1 MRAVCACLLAAL
13 LVVVCEAGVAGAQ
26 QPPAATL
33 DTNPISTP
41 DLGVDAQGG
50 AVVAWVGFAPTTGSS
65 GETTYV
71 DAVQVSVRP
80 PGGAFSAPQPI
91 SDLSDDVTRDVA
103 LGVGRRGDAA
113 LIWRAVDENDKG
125 TPIVVSR
132 RVAGGT
138 FGRPAAISGS
148 TGGRDAAVAVGGE
161 GSVLVTWLV
170 SSHRRGCGNVVWAAR
185 AKARGAFATPAR
197 VSGQCANASAPRAA
211 LGPDGRGAVAWRARP
226 NGGETEL
233 QAAALRMGAFAR
245 AREISRA
252 PISAVGFD
260 IAGDRT
266 GATVAWRDGGGNIS
280 ATGDAGRVLVARVAA
295 GLEPNPH
302 VVADGGRL
310 AGPPRLVA
318 NAQGAALLTFEQA
331 PENQPLHRPAVLA
344 SRRPSIGG
352 GFARPQVV
360 ATCGAADDAQTFAF
374 PALDAVGLATIVFQ
388 TSCGG
393 PLGIGPNPG
402 LAIASAG
409 PGDAWSAPAP
419 LSSGGYA
426 VGVEVGMADG
436 GAAVAAWTERAFGAP
451 EAIEG
456 LRVAIL
462 R

>member
-1 MRAVCACLLAAL
+1 MRALRACLLAIAL
-13 LVVVCEAGVAGAQ
+13 IAVSGADSAWAQ
-26 QPPAATL
+26 QPPASTL

-50 AVVAWVGFAPTTGSS
+50 AVVAWVGFAPTTGSG

-80 PGGAFSAPQPI
+80 PGGAFALPQPL
-91 SDLSDDVTRDVA
+91 SDLRSDVTRDVA

-113 LIWRAVDENDKG
+113 IVWRAVDEERSG

-132 RVAGGT
+132 RPAGGT
-138 FGRPAAISGS
+138 FGRPGAVSGS
-148 TGGRDAAVAVGGE
+148 SGGRDAAVAVGGD
-161 GSVLVTWLV
+161 GSVLVAWLDG
-170 SSHRRGCGNVVWAAR
+170 SGRRACGSVVWAAR
-185 AKARGAFATPAR
+185 AKAGQPFGEPVR
-197 VSGQCANASAPRAA
+197 VSGRCANGSAPQAA

-226 NGGETEL
+226 SGGETEL
-233 QAAALRMGAFAR
+233 QAAALRMGRFAR

-252 PISAVGFD
+252 PISAVDFD

-266 GATVAWRDGGGNIS
+266 GATIAWRDAGGNVG
-280 ATGDAGRVLVARVAA
+280 GDAGRVLVARIAG
-295 GLEPNPH
+295 GLEPRPRT
-302 VVADGGRL
+302 VADGGRL

-318 NAQGAALLTFEQA
+318 NAEGAALLTFEQA
-331 PENQPLHRPAVLA
+331 AANEPLHRPAVLA
-344 SRRPSIGG
+344 SRRPSISG
-352 GFARPQVV
+352 GFGKPQVV
-360 ATCGAADDAQTFAF
+360 AACGAVDATQTFAF
-374 PALDAVGLATIVFQ
+374 PAIDATGLATIVFQ
-388 TSCGG
+388 TACGA
-393 PLGIGPNPG
+393 PLGIGPNYG
-402 LAIASAG
+402 LAIAAAG
-409 PGDAWSAPAP
+409 PGDAWSAPVP

>member
-1 MRAVCACLLAAL
+1 MRALRACLLAVVL
-13 LVVVCEAGVAGAQ
+13 LAVCGAGAARA
-26 QPPAATL
+26 QPASSTL

-80 PGGAFSAPQPI
+80 PGGAFSPPQPI
-91 SDLSDDVTRDVA
+91 SDLRTDVTRDVA
-103 LGVGRRGDAA
+103 LAVGRRGDAA
-113 LIWRAVDENDKG
+113 LVWRAVDEERTG

-132 RVAGGT
+132 RSAGGT
-138 FGRPAAISGS
+138 FGHPVAVSGS
-148 TGGRDAAVAVGGE
+148 RGGRDAAVAVGGD
-161 GSVLVTWLV
+161 GSVLVTWIEG
-170 SSHRRGCGNVVWAAR
+170 SGRRACGNVVWAAR
-185 AKARGAFATPAR
+185 ARPGGPFGDALR
-197 VSGQCANASAPRAA
+197 VSGACAGASAPRAA

-226 NGGETEL
+226 SGGETEL
-233 QAAALRMGAFAR
+233 QAAAFRMGRFTR

-252 PISAVGFD
+252 PIDAVDFD

-266 GATVAWRDGGGNIS
+266 GATVTWRDGGGNVS
-280 ATGDAGRVLVARVAA
+280 ATGDAGRVLVARVAG
-295 GLEPNPH
+295 GLAPSPR

-318 NAQGAALLTFEQA
+318 NAEGAALLTFEQA
-331 PENQPLHRPAVLA
+331 AANQPLHRPAVLA

-352 GFARPQVV
+352 AFGKPQVV
-360 ATCGAADDAQTFAF
+360 AACGAADATKTFAF
-374 PALDAVGLATIVFQ
+374 PALDAAGLATIVFQ
-388 TSCGG
+388 TACGAL
-393 PLGIGPNPG
+393 LGIGPNYG

-409 PGDAWSAPAP
+409 PGDAWSPAVP